1 LPNVF
6 NPIGKRYNKNLTGFQ
21 NLSGLGS
28 NFIMNIGLI
37 CTLAVILDTLLGEL
51 RRFHPLVGFG
61 YWADGLE
68 RRLNT
73 GKRWQG
79 VLAVILAILPFILLI
94 GLLNWIITET
104 WMLAVVL
111 LYFAIAPRSLSE
123 HAWAVQTALIQN
135 DLDEARQRVSRIV
148 SRDTQTLDAQGVTCA
163 TIESVLENGNDA
175 IFAALFWYL
184 LAGLP
189 GLVLYRLA
197 NTLDALWGYRNT
209 HFLHFGWAAARLDD
223 VLNWIPARLTALSYA
238 SVGHFATAVQSWFK
252 QASTWYSPNA
262 GPVMAAGAGALQVI
276 LGGIAHYQGQIKKRP
291 ILGAKNLPTANDIG
305 RAVALVHRALGLW
318 LFIIVLGDWLLA

>member
-1 LPNVF
+1 MSSD
-6 NPIGKRYNKNLTGFQ
+6 NKNLTGLK

-61 YWADGLE
+61 HWANGLE

-79 VLAVILAILPFILLI
+79 VLAVILAILPFLLLI
-94 GLLNWIITET
+94 GFLNWIITET

-189 GLVLYRLA
+189 GLVLSRYEKV
-197 NTLDALWGYRNT
+197 
-209 HFLHFGWAAARLDD
+209 F
-223 VLNWIPARLTALSYA
+223 
-238 SVGHFATAVQSWFK
+238 
-252 QASTWYSPNA
+252 
-262 GPVMAAGAGALQVI
+262 
-276 LGGIAHYQGQIKKRP
+276 
-291 ILGAKNLPTANDIG
+291 
-305 RAVALVHRALGLW
+305 
-318 LFIIVLGDWLLA
+318 